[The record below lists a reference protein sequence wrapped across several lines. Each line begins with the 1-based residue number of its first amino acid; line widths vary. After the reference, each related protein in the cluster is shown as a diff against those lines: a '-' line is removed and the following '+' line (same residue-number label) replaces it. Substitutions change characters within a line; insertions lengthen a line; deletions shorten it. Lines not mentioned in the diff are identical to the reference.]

1 MKHFILLLASQN
13 HNQALATTVLDQLT
27 QEGASGEIVDLV
39 SLNLPL
45 YSTKQ
50 QDEHG
55 VPDHMA
61 SLFETCKNSN
71 GFIIV
76 APEYNGG
83 IPPVLTNAIAWL
95 SVAGKEWREAFNG
108 KVAGIASFS
117 GGGGSHL
124 VTGLRIQLAYIGL
137 TVIGRSLQTSFKQA
151 LNQDSLVDFV
161 TQLIARA

>member
-13 HNQALATTVLDQLT
+13 HNQALAITVLDQLT
-27 QEGASGEIVDLV
+27 QEGVSGEIVDLV

-55 VPDHMA
+55 VPNHMA
-61 SLFETCKNSN
+61 SLFKKRCKNSN

-76 APEYNGG
+76 APEYNGS

-95 SVAGKEWREAFNG
+95 SVAERMAEAFNG
-108 KVAGIASFS
+108 KVAGIATFS

-124 VTGLRIQLAYIGL
+124 VTGLKFQLAYIGL

-161 TQLIARA
+161 PAYR